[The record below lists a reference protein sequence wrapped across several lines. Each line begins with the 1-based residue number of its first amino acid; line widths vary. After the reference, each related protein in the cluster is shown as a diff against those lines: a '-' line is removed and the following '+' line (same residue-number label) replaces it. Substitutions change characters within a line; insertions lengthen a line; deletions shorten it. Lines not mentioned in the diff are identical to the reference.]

1 MSHNPL
7 SARLA
12 AAAAATLLAGSLVAA
27 GAPGAAAATGSADR
41 SSRVAG
47 CAAADLAIQ
56 HGRREGA
63 AGHRFD
69 RFRVTNTASSACRLA
84 GYPTF
89 HFRNGAGDPIG
100 HDSTHAGVQGHAVV
114 LDPGDHTRIEVG
126 TVDPGVVGRSEC
138 KPRRAR
144 SVAITLPH
152 RPHVF
157 VVPLRLTVCTT
168 TDFRPTSFP
177 FGF

>member
-1 MSHNPL
+1 MSHHPL
-7 SARLA
+7 FARIVA
-12 AAAAATLLAGSLVAA
+12 ATAATLLAGALVS
-27 GAPGAAAATGSADR
+27 APGAAATTRTPDTSQRISGC
-41 SSRVAG
+41 VA
-47 CAAADLAIQ
+47 AHLSLQ

-63 AGHRFD
+63 AGHRYD
-69 RFRVTNTASSACRLA
+69 RFRVTNTGSSACRLA

-89 HFRNGAGDPIG
+89 HFRNRAGDPIG
-100 HDSTHAGVQGHAVV
+100 RDSAHAGVQGHAVV
-114 LDPGDHTRIEVG
+114 LRPGDHTRIKVG
-126 TVDPGVVGRSEC
+126 TVDPGVVGPGDC

-157 VVPLRLTVCTT
+157 TVPLRLTVCTT
-168 TDFRPTSFP
+168 RQFRPTAYP